1 MNIKKATLT
10 LIVINVIAF
19 LVQEFS
25 QGAFTKE
32 FLLVSADVLI
42 RPWTLITSMF
52 LHGSLSHLVF
62 NMVALFVFGPLVEKR
77 VGKKRFLIL
86 YVTGGL
92 LAGIG
97 ASFFYPAALGASG
110 AIMGIA
116 GMAIVLYPTKKI
128 LFYMVIPMPLWM
140 LGILYIAV
148 DTFGIFFP
156 SGTANIA
163 HLIGLAIGLAYGFYL
178 RKTKEK
184 HKYSKKFR
192 EFGIN

>member
-1 MNIKKATLT
+1 MNLKNATIT
-10 LIVINVIAF
+10 LIVINIIAF
-19 LVQEFS
+19 LVQEFT
-25 QGAFTKE
+25 QGSFTQE
-32 FLLVSADVLI
+32 FLLVSADILV

-52 LHGSLSHLVF
+52 LHGSLSHLIY
-62 NMVALFVFGPLVEKR
+62 NMIALFVFGPFVEKR
-77 VGKKRFLIL
+77 IGKKRFLIL
-86 YVTGGL
+86 YFTGGL

-128 LFYMVIPMPLWM
+128 LFYLVIPMPLWV
-140 LGILYIAV
+140 LGILYVAM

-163 HLIGLAIGLAYGFYL
+163 HLVGLAIGLGYGFYI

-184 HKYSKKFR
+184 LKYDKKFR
-192 EFGIN
+192 DFGFN

>member
-10 LIVINVIAF
+10 LVVINVIAF

-25 QGAFTKE
+25 KGFTGE
-32 FLLVSADVLI
+32 FLLVSEDILV
-42 RPWTLITSMF
+42 RPWILITSMF

-62 NMVALFVFGPLVEKR
+62 NMIALIVFGPLVEER
-77 VGKKRFLIL
+77 IGTKRFLIL
-86 YVTGGL
+86 YITGGL

-97 ASFFYPAALGASG
+97 ASFFYSSALGASG

-140 LGILYIAV
+140 LGILYIV
-148 DTFGIFFP
+148 IDSFGIFFP

-163 HLIGLAIGLAYGFYL
+163 HLIGLAIGLAYGFYI
-178 RKTKEK
+178 RKIKEK
-184 HKYSKKFR
+184 PKYSKKFR